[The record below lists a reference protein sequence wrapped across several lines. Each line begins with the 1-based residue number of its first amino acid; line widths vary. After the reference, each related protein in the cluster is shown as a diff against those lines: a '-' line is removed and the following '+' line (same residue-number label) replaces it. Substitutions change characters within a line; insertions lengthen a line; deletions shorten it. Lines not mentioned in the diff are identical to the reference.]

1 MSNEVNFSGSALS
14 SYAQALY
21 ELAEEDN
28 CVSEIE
34 KQVSN
39 LMILVSQN
47 KDFDTFI
54 KDPTN
59 KNSDL
64 TSVMKKICEKFEFNV
79 LFNKFLN
86 FLVLKRRLF
95 YLEKILNDFLNIC
108 SKKRGEVVA
117 KLTTAK
123 ELNNSEIEKIRNE
136 LTQNFGKNIKLDYKY
151 DTSLIGGLTIQ
162 VGSVMVDTSI
172 KNKLKQIENKMLEK

>member
-1 MSNEVNFSGSALS
+1 MSENKISVTSNN
-14 SYAQALY
+14 SYAQALF

-28 CVSEIE
+28 CVNEIE

-95 YLEKILNDFLNIC
+95 YLEKILNDF
-108 SKKRGEVVA
+108 
-117 KLTTAK
+117 
-123 ELNNSEIEKIRNE
+123 
-136 LTQNFGKNIKLDYKY
+136 FKY
-151 DTSLIGGLTIQ
+151 LF
-162 VGSVMVDTSI
+162 
-172 KNKLKQIENKMLEK
+172 